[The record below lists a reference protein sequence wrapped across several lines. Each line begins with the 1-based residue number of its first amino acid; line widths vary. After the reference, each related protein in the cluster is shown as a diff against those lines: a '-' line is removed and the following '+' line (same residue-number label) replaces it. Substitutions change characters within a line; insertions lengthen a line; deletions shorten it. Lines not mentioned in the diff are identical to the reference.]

1 MASTC
6 RPPGGS
12 VVRPPVAGSAREHHR
27 ERRSAQ
33 PAARPACTPPQG
45 HSEPRSHPERG
56 AGRAPWRRV
65 DPVAPGRKRRGAT
78 RGGTLGADGGA
89 RGRRGPPGRPARLL
103 ADPADPEPRRGGA
116 GGGAGAGG
124 GPEAVGPDRS
134 VAPGALPP
142 GRHLAGTRRSPVRTP
157 RHQGTVLGAVCQ
169 RTQDLPSL
177 PFPHLPRGGAG
188 RGGQEPLLG
197 PGGHGPAGAARGV
210 GGRSWRG
217 SPGPRHGAQRRGSLV
232 RPCPHGET
240 FL

>member
-1 MASTC
+1 MSTT
-6 RPPGGS
+6 
-12 VVRPPVAGSAREHHR
+12 GSAGA
-27 ERRSAQ
+27 RS
-33 PAARPACTPPQG
+33 PRPARRAPGRREPRRRPQG

-188 RGGQEPLLG
+188 RSPSWG
-197 PGGHGPAGAARGV
+197 PVAMAPPVPRAGLAGAAGEGARAPGT
-210 GGRSWRG
+210 GRSG
-217 SPGPRHGAQRRGSLV
+217 GGAW
-232 RPCPHGET
+232 
-240 FL
+240 